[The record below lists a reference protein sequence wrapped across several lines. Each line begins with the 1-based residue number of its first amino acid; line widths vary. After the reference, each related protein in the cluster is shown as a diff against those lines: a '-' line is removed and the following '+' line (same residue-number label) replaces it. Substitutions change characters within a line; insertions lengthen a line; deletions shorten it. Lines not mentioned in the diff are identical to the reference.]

1 MVQAAECN
9 HRGADSP
16 NQTMPF
22 GSFNLQIEQIME
34 IIQKNNS
41 KDGFFIAEEN
51 GKRMGY
57 ISYEWM
63 NESVFAI
70 MHTVVEPAFQGKGIA
85 KALLDAAV
93 AYARENG
100 LKIHAVCS
108 YVVRQFEKKE
118 YDDVNSRK

>member
-1 MVQAAECN
+1 
-9 HRGADSP
+9 
-16 NQTMPF
+16 MPF
-22 GSFNLQIEQIME
+22 GSINLQTEQIME
-34 IIQKNNS
+34 IIHKNNP

-51 GKRMGY
+51 SKRMGY

-70 MHTVVEPAFQGKGIA
+70 MHTVVEPAFQGRGIA

-93 AYARENG
+93 AYAREND

-108 YVVRQFEKKE
+108 YVVRQFEKTE

>member
-1 MVQAAECN
+1 MVQAAKRN
-9 HRGADSP
+9 NRRADSS
-16 NQTMPF
+16 NQIMPF
-22 GSFNLQIEQIME
+22 GSINLQTEQIME

-41 KDGFFIAEEN
+41 RDGYFIAEEN

-70 MHTVVEPAFQGKGIA
+70 MHTVVEPAFQGRGIA

-108 YVVRQFEKKE
+108 YVVRQFEKTE

>member
-1 MVQAAECN
+1 
-9 HRGADSP
+9 
-16 NQTMPF
+16 MPF
-22 GSFNLQIEQIME
+22 GSINLQTEQIME

-70 MHTVVEPAFQGKGIA
+70 MHTVVEPAFQGRGIA
-85 KALLDAAV
+85 KALLDASV
-93 AYARENG
+93 AYAREND
-100 LKIHAVCS
+100 LRIHAICS
-108 YVVRQFEKKE
+108 YVVRQFEKEE

>member
-1 MVQAAECN
+1 
-9 HRGADSP
+9 
-16 NQTMPF
+16 
-22 GSFNLQIEQIME
+22 ME
-34 IIQKNNS
+34 IIQKNNP

-63 NESVFAI
+63 NESVFSI

-93 AYARENG
+93 DYARENG

-118 YDDVNSRK
+118 YDDVNSRNNN

>member
-1 MVQAAECN
+1 
-9 HRGADSP
+9 
-16 NQTMPF
+16 
-22 GSFNLQIEQIME
+22 ME
-34 IIQKNNS
+34 IIQKNNP

-70 MHTVVEPAFQGKGIA
+70 MHTVIEPAFQGKGVA

-93 AYARENG
+93 AYARANN
-100 LKIHAVCS
+100 LRIHAVCS
-108 YVVRQFEKKE
+108 YVVRQFENKE

>member
-1 MVQAAECN
+1 
-9 HRGADSP
+9 
-16 NQTMPF
+16 
-22 GSFNLQIEQIME
+22 ME
-34 IIQKNNS
+34 IIQKNNP

-93 AYARENG
+93 DYARENG
-100 LKIHAVCS
+100 LRIHAVCS
-108 YVVRQFEKKE
+108 YVVRLFEKKE

>member
-1 MVQAAECN
+1 MVQAAKRN
-9 HRGADSP
+9 NRRADSS
-16 NQTMPF
+16 NQIMPF
-22 GSFNLQIEQIME
+22 GSFDLQTEQIME
-34 IIQKNNS
+34 IIQKNNP

-100 LKIHAVCS
+100 FRIHAVCS

>member
-1 MVQAAECN
+1 
-9 HRGADSP
+9 
-16 NQTMPF
+16 
-22 GSFNLQIEQIME
+22 ME
-34 IIQKNNS
+34 ITHKNNS

-85 KALLDAAV
+85 KRSSTPPSPTPEKTASASMPF
-93 AYARENG
+93 ARMW
-100 LKIHAVCS
+100 
-108 YVVRQFEKKE
+108 
-118 YDDVNSRK
+118 

>member
-1 MVQAAECN
+1 MVQAAKRDN
-9 HRGADSP
+9 RRADSS
-16 NQTMPF
+16 NQIMPF
-22 GSFNLQIEQIME
+22 GSFDLQTEQIME
-34 IIQKNNS
+34 ITHKNNS
-41 KDGFFIAEEN
+41 RDGYFIAEEN

-63 NESVFAI
+63 NDSVFAI

-85 KALLDAAV
+85 KMLLDAAV
-93 AYARENG
+93 AYAREND